1 MEAPFLLLLHQHPR
15 KRIKKLGA
23 KLAEFFVK
31 HPSLR
36 FTAKDALDA
45 HQVLPPYLG
54 SIADIE
60 VAPYTSGTLAELHLY
75 LECQVVKNLI
85 RLLEG
90 LIDLCNPKHLDDVCE
105 KALAVYGL
113 AFGCLARI
121 AEHAAAQVKGLR
133 PEGRAVALKLLDQLQ
148 PADNEQAPGMLF
160 RAWGV
165 AAEARVVSTALT
177 SAAVVDESDMT
188 IKMGPAVSRA

>member
-1 MEAPFLLLLHQHPR
+1 MQAPYLTLLHQPPR
-15 KRIKKLGA
+15 KGIKKLGA

-36 FTAKDALDA
+36 FTAEDVLDA
-45 HQVLPPYLG
+45 HQILVPYLA
-54 SIADIE
+54 SITE
-60 VAPYTSGTLAELHLY
+60 TVCTPNTSGTLAELHLY

-90 LIDLCNPKHLDDVCE
+90 LLNICNPKHLDDVCE

-121 AEHAAAQVKGLR
+121 AEHAEAQVKGLR
-133 PEGRAVALKLLDQLQ
+133 PEGRAAALKLLDQLQ
-148 PADNEQAPGMLF
+148 PADNEQAPGRPF

-165 AAEARVVSTALT
+165 AAGRVGVVS
-177 SAAVVDESDMT
+177 
-188 IKMGPAVSRA
+188 IPAVLVC